1 MRDARL
7 FLDMINRFS
16 DALLLVLC
24 FFVFERE
31 TLTHENTS
39 TQLKKLELNEFDS
52 EIKKEFADFNLRMMK
67 MKRAVLDDDLGSNE
81 SLSDDSSLRTRHDHD
96 FEAFS
101 EDSSTGIS
109 LVLFA
114 TLIVHF
120 WQRCGFFFFWVCPI
134 GQLTIES

>member
-1 MRDARL
+1 MEFSTEYSEGVRDARL

-24 FFVFERE
+24 FFVFEQE

-39 TQLKKLELNEFDS
+39 TQWKKLELDEFDS
-52 EIKKEFADFNLRMMK
+52 EIKKEFPDFEEDENEEESEDDE
-67 MKRAVLDDDLGSNE
+67 KRAVLDDDLGRNV

-101 EDSSTGIS
+101 EESSSANGWDGA
-109 LVLFA
+109 L
-114 TLIVHF
+114 
-120 WQRCGFFFFWVCPI
+120 R
-134 GQLTIES
+134 